1 MFGMVVAVLMAI
13 LANYLVPASRNALDE
28 RAAEMAQ
35 NVTAKFLTEGKF
47 IHPSDGV
54 TLFIRQ
60 ITPLGEMHDIL
71 LSDSRTKDS
80 RVTYSASK
88 ALLVKVD
95 GGQKLVM
102 FDGMAQTLT
111 LSTRR
116 LAITRFAEFAYDVGT
131 LIGTPG
137 ARQRDVAE
145 LPTPVLLRA
154 DPADVAAAGSTRAA
168 FLYEGHQR
176 LAGPLTAVVTALLG
190 FSVLMLGGFSRFGN
204 WRQIGVGAV
213 LLILLQLL
221 VDWCA
226 GMGGQD
232 ARLWP
237 LAYLPA
243 LVGGA
248 LALAMLWVAGRPRT
262 LLRGAEALPS

>member
-1 MFGMVVAVLMAI
+1 M
-13 LANYLVPASRNALDE
+13 
-28 RAAEMAQ
+28 
-35 NVTAKFLTEGKF
+35 
-47 IHPSDGV
+47 

-111 LSTRR
+111 LSTQK
-116 LAITRFAEFAYDVGT
+116 LAITRFAEFAYDVGA
-131 LIGTPG
+131 LIGSPG
-137 ARQRDVAE
+137 TRQRDVAE
-145 LPTPVLLRA
+145 LATPVLLRA
-154 DPADVAAAGSTRAA
+154 DPADVAAAGATRAA
-168 FLYEGHQR
+168 FLYEGNQR
-176 LAGPLTAVVTALLG
+176 LAGPLTAVATALLG

-226 GMGGQD
+226 GMGGRD
-232 ARLWP
+232 PRFWP

-243 LVGGA
+243 AAGGA
-248 LALAMLWVAGRPRT
+248 LALAMLWAAGRPRRMPRPT
-262 LLRGAEALPS
+262 EAVPS